1 MSARTLLL
9 ISLIAIGFPALA
21 TASLPSTDEATDE
34 SPGNPPRIL
43 LAVEIN
49 AEGELVLAN
58 YRTIYIGFQGDC
70 YNHRTLQAVSL
81 KEAKL
86 RTVSGKELSL
96 DEARE
101 RLDGETAILA
111 TGWKL
116 DVPAAYRSLLQDDAL
131 VVVFPKDAP
140 EWKDMQDPTAS
151 VGK

>member
-9 ISLIAIGFPALA
+9 LSVIAIGIPALA
-21 TASLPSTDEATDE
+21 AAGLSRNVASEE

-43 LAVEIN
+43 LAAEIN
-49 AEGELVLAN
+49 AAGELVLAS
-58 YRTIYIGFQGDC
+58 YRTIYIGFGGDC
-70 YNHRTLQAVSL
+70 YNHRTLKSVSL

-86 RTVSGKELSL
+86 RTVGGKELSL

-111 TGWKL
+111 TAWKH

-140 EWKDMQDPTAS
+140 EWEDMQDPTAS
-151 VGK
+151 LGK